1 MVLNPRQKVQLPLVE
16 RIELNRN
23 TRIFRFGLPSPEHR
37 IGLPVGKH
45 VFVYASVDGQNV
57 VRAYTPITGDEEKG
71 RLDMLIKVG
80 TCPREQ
86 GSCCWETRVRCQC
99 HDARITWAAA
109 ACCGISWA

>member
-1 MVLNPRQKVQLPLVE
+1 MLTANVGWWVHAVQDELVVLNPRQKVQLPLVE

-45 VFVYASVDGQNV
+45 VFVYANVNGQNV

-80 TCPREQ
+80 
-86 GSCCWETRVRCQC
+86 CCCVLRHQLVK
-99 HDARITWAAA
+99 IL
-109 ACCGISWA
+109 